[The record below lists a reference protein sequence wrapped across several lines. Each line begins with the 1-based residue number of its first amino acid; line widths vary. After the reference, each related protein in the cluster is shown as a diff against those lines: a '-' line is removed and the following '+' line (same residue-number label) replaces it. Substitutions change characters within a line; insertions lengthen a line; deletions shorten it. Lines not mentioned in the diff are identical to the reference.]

1 MHSKWLLLVA
11 SGMLSNDWQTVILL
25 ITKYLHFLSK
35 FSKAQHFPVR
45 TKLGIAVCRSQSSV
59 TETWPW
65 LRWTVQWLY
74 SSVQSLYSPVL
85 AQTRPSPT
93 DSGPVR
99 GCIMSVRVATVSP
112 GPIQTT
118 WIFQG
123 QDNHAPLTV
132 SVSAATTE
140 GLTNTRCTATA
151 PWDLILTGWVE

>member
-1 MHSKWLLLVA
+1 MSAVQA
-11 SGMLSNDWQTVILL
+11 SVLSNGDLTLAEVDCTV
-25 ITKYLHFLSK
+25 
-35 FSKAQHFPVR
+35 
-45 TKLGIAVCRSQSSV
+45 
-59 TETWPW
+59 
-65 LRWTVQWLY
+65 TVQLRTVT
-74 SSVQSLYSPVL
+74 VQSLYSPVL

-151 PWDLILTGWVE
+151 PWDLILTG